1 MRKRDRER
9 GSATIEA
16 VIIVPAFMLFIALI
30 IAAGRVQMARQSV
43 DAAAAEAARAAALSR
58 TAAEAHTRAAT
69 SGNQALANQG
79 VDCASTDVTI
89 DTSGFAVPVGTPAT
103 VSDTVTCVV
112 ELGDVAVPGLP
123 GAITITSTVQSP
135 LDLYRGRAR

>member
-43 DAAAAEAARAAALSR
+43 DAAAAEAARAASISR

-69 SGNQALANQG
+69 SGNQPGRGLRLHRRDHRHQRIRGSSRHPRNRVG
-79 VDCASTDVTI
+79 HRYLCRRTGRRRRPRPTRRDHDHI
-89 DTSGFAVPVGTPAT
+89 NRPVPA
-103 VSDTVTCVV
+103 
-112 ELGDVAVPGLP
+112 
-123 GAITITSTVQSP
+123 
-135 LDLYRGRAR
+135 